1 MKNNLI
7 IVTSLCMKRN
17 SENKF
22 ERTIEKFFRL
32 KKIKAIIMKRFYLPT
47 IILFLSA
54 ISLNTTFAQK
64 PMRAGT
70 TAANFLE
77 IGFGAAGNSLG
88 DAYVSMVNDVSA
100 IYWNPAGLSNM
111 EYSEAMFV
119 SQPWIAG
126 INTSYSAV
134 AVNIAGIGTLG
145 LGFINVDYGE
155 MDVTTLAM
163 QEGTGEKFSS
173 SDKAVILSYGRRLA
187 DWFTFGASVKYVSS
201 TIWHMSA
208 SAIAFDLGVIINTPF
223 FSLTGKNEDGLN
235 IGMSISNYGLPMKYD
250 GMDLLNPIDISP
262 TEAGNYQD
270 VAGQFKLQEWELPLI
285 FRIGASYNPLV
296 IGNHTVTVSV
306 NALHPNNNS
315 ESVNVGL
322 QYSVLIPSFGKFFA
336 RGGYKAL
343 FMEDS
348 QYGASLGFGVL
359 TTLLYNNG
367 IKFEYAFRDVGIL
380 GGTHC
385 YGISVMF

>member
-1 MKNNLI
+1 MIYQLI
-7 IVTSLCMKRN
+7 ITGYYMYKN
-17 SENKF
+17 FENKF
-22 ERTIEKFFRL
+22 MKIFMGSLIKDSRTVNLQLNSSF
-32 KKIKAIIMKRFYLPT
+32 LPV
-47 IILFLSA
+47 LFLIFSVL
-54 ISLNTTFAQK
+54 SFNSMYAQK

-70 TAANFLE
+70 TTANFLE
-77 IGFGAAGNSLG
+77 IGFGAAGNALG

-100 IYWNPAGLSNM
+100 IYWNPAGLSVTENN
-111 EYSEAMFV
+111 EAMFV
-119 SQPWIAG
+119 AQPWIAG
-126 INTSYSAV
+126 INSSYSAV
-134 AVNIAGIGTLG
+134 AINIAGIGTLG

-163 QEGTGEKFSS
+163 QEGTGEKFSA
-173 SDKAVILSYGRRLA
+173 SDKAFILSYGRRLA
-187 DWFTFGASVKYVSS
+187 DWFTFGTSAKYISS
-201 TIWHMSA
+201 SIWHMNANS
-208 SAIAFDLGVIINTPF
+208 IAFDLGVIINTPF
-223 FSLTGKNEDGLN
+223 FSVTGKNEDGIN

-250 GMDLLNPIDISP
+250 GMDLLNTIDISP
-262 TEAGNYQD
+262 GEAGNYQD

-296 IGNHTVTVSV
+296 YGNHIVTISV

-322 QYSVLIPSFGKFFA
+322 QYSVSIPSFGKFFA

-343 FMEDS
+343 FMDDS
-348 QYGASLGFGVL
+348 QYGLSLGFGIL

-367 IKFEYAFRDVGIL
+367 IKFDYAYRDVGIL

-385 YGISVMF
+385 YGVSVMF

>member
-1 MKNNLI
+1 MKEFHLLTITLMLI
-7 IVTSLCMKRN
+7 V
-17 SENKF
+17 
-22 ERTIEKFFRL
+22 
-32 KKIKAIIMKRFYLPT
+32 
-47 IILFLSA
+47 
-54 ISLNTTFAQK
+54 ISLNTTLAQK

-77 IGFGAAGNSLG
+77 IGFGGAGSSLG

-100 IYWNPAGLSNM
+100 IYWNPAGLANM

-134 AVNIAGIGTLG
+134 GINITGIGTLG
-145 LGFINVDYGE
+145 FGFVNVDYGE
-155 MDVTTLAM
+155 MEVTTLAM
-163 QEGTGEKFSS
+163 QEGTGEKFSA
-173 SDKAVILSYGRRLA
+173 SDKAFILSYGRRLA
-187 DWFTFGASVKYVSS
+187 EWFTFGASVKYISS
-201 TIWHMSA
+201 SIWHMNA
-208 SAIAFDLGVIINTPF
+208 SAIAFDLGVIINTSF
-223 FSLTGKNEDGLN
+223 FTTTGKVEDGLN

-262 TEAGNYQD
+262 TEGGNYRD
-270 VAGQFKLQEWELPLI
+270 VQGQFKLQEWELPLI
-285 FRIGASYNPLV
+285 FRIGASYNPIV
-296 IGNHTVTVSV
+296 IGNHTITITA

-315 ESVNVGL
+315 ESVNLGI
-322 QYSVLIPSFGKFFA
+322 QYSLAIPSFGKFFA

-348 QYGASLGFGVL
+348 QYGVSVGFGIL

-385 YGISVMF
+385 YGLSVMF